1 MQKDKLHPNA
11 PQNPQSILNE
21 DSSVTISFDAV
32 EGAKSYV
39 IHYANA
45 NDSDPHKAI
54 FMGYTETNTWTL
66 TSENVPSLNVG
77 DKLYF
82 YVQTFND
89 LGDGVNDIEK
99 ASYLNNNKL
108 GSAWS
113 EPTIITVPKENLND

>member
-1 MQKDKLHPNA
+1 MQKHQLHPNA
-11 PQNPQSILNE
+11 PQSPQSTLNE
-21 DSSVTISFDAV
+21 DGSLTVSFDAV

-45 NDSDPHKAI
+45 NESDPHRAV

-66 TSENVPSLNVG
+66 SKEDLPENKAG

-89 LGDGVNDIEK
+89 LGKGTNDIEK
-99 ASYLNNNKL
+99 ASYLNTNKL

-113 EPTIITVPKENLND
+113 EPTIITVPEGETK

>member
-1 MQKDKLHPNA
+1 MQKTRIHPNT
-11 PQNPQSILNE
+11 PRNPQSTLNE
-21 DSSVTISFDAV
+21 DGSVTVSFDAV
-32 EGAKSYV
+32 AGAKSYV
-39 IHYANA
+39 IHYGNA
-45 NDSDPHKAI
+45 NESNPKKAI

-66 TSENVPSLNVG
+66 SKENLPANTTG

-89 LGDGVNDIEK
+89 LGEGANDIEK

-113 EPTIITVPKENLND
+113 EPTIITVSEGESK